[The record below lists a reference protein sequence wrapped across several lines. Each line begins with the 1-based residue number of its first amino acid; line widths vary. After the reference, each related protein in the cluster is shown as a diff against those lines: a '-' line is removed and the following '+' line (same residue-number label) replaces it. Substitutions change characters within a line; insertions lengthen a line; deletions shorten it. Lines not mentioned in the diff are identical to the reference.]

1 MDTKTETIN
10 IGKVMEPIII
20 PLFFYSISACIT
32 PGPNNIMLTASGAN
46 FGFYK
51 TIPHMLGILGG
62 MIGLFTIT
70 AGGLNI
76 IFEQFPVLQTVLK
89 IAGACYLLYLAW
101 KIASAGKINGELKTD
116 SKPFTFIQAA
126 LFQFLNP
133 KALIMG
139 ITAMSAFTL
148 TGEDYLYSAA
158 IVILV
163 FAIVCLPSISV
174 WVGFGVGIG
183 RFLSNELH
191 RKIFNWSMGLLTA
204 ASVALIIQ

>member
-1 MDTKTETIN
+1 METML
-10 IGKVMEPIII
+10 V
-20 PLFFYSISACIT
+20 PLLFYSISACIT

-46 FGFYK
+46 FGFLK

-62 MIGLFTIT
+62 MIGLFALT
-70 AGGLNI
+70 AGGLNL
-76 IFEQFPVLQTVLK
+76 IFEQIPILQIILK
-89 IAGACYLLYLAW
+89 FAGACYLLYLAW
-101 KIASAGKINGELKTD
+101 MIATAGKINGEIETD
-116 SKPFTFIQAA
+116 SKPFTFKQAA

-148 TGEDYLYSAA
+148 TGDDYLYSAL

-183 RFLSNELH
+183 RLLSNDLH
-191 RKIFNWSMGLLTA
+191 RRVFNWSMGLLTA
-204 ASVALIIQ
+204 ATVILILQ

>member
-1 MDTKTETIN
+1 METTLL
-10 IGKVMEPIII
+10 
-20 PLFFYSISACIT
+20 PLLFYSISACIT

-46 FGFYK
+46 FGFLK
-51 TIPHMLGILGG
+51 TIPHMFGILGG
-62 MIGLFTIT
+62 MLSLFALT

-76 IFEQFPVLQTVLK
+76 IFDQFPFLQTILK

-101 KIASAGKINGELKTD
+101 KIATAGKINGEIETD
-116 SKPFTFIQAA
+116 GKPFTFIQAA

-139 ITAMSAFTL
+139 ITAMSVFTL
-148 TGEDYLYSAA
+148 SGADYLSSAL

-163 FAIVCLPSISV
+163 FAIVCLPSIAV

-183 RFLSNELH
+183 RLLSNNLH
-191 RKIFNWSMGLLTA
+191 RTIFNWSMGLLTA
-204 ASVALIIQ
+204 ATVIFILQ

>member
-1 MDTKTETIN
+1 
-10 IGKVMEPIII
+10 MEPTLL
-20 PLFFYSISACIT
+20 PLLFYSISACIT

-46 FGFYK
+46 FGFLK

-62 MIGLFTIT
+62 LLSLFALT
-70 AGGLNI
+70 AGGLNF
-76 IFEQFPVLQTVLK
+76 IFEQFPVLQTILK
-89 IAGACYLLYLAW
+89 IAGSCYLLYLAW
-101 KIASAGKINGELKTD
+101 KIATAGKINGKIETD

-148 TGEDYLYSAA
+148 TGEAYLPSAM

-163 FAIVCLPSISV
+163 FAIVCLPSIAV

-183 RFLSNELH
+183 RLLTNNLH
-191 RKIFNWSMGLLTA
+191 RTVFNWSMGLMTA
-204 ASVALIIQ
+204 ATVMLILQ